1 MPEKSGLTFQ
11 DMKMRLDDMKRARSN
26 WEALWRDV
34 STYILPRRL
43 KKDERTSGENLRAG
57 MYDSTAERANNR
69 LGSVIQSMLT
79 NPETKWFGVKL
90 NNPNLMKQEIVLR
103 WLEELRDRVIE
114 IMNDSNFSQAA
125 DELYLDMGGIGT
137 GIMLIESG
145 KSKILNFQTL
155 PIYECYLAENDEGII
170 DTLYREYEMTVAQ
183 CVQQFEWDELP
194 KRVQEKFN
202 KRKYDDKVKIVHAIE
217 PRKEFIK
224 NPRSAKEFPWAS
236 VYFSVEDKQVMH
248 EGGYK
253 SFPAVCPRW
262 RKASGEVYGRGPG
275 IECIS
280 DIKTLNEMVYTNLM
294 ACHRAVDPPLD
305 HEEDAYETPLD
316 LSPGAINIRSKNAN
330 KAEAL
335 YLVNGLPVSLELQQ
349 MYQSNI
355 NDSFFYQ
362 QLSLIDNDRM
372 TATEVIQRTEE
383 NMRILGPTFGRFQSE
398 FLEPLIRRVLSIL
411 SDADML
417 PEAPAIIANSGGY
430 RIEYESPLARA
441 QKSSELQAIERAI
454 MVAAPALQMKPD
466 AILVLKIDDLLRDIF
481 ILNGVPRD
489 RLRTEKEVAAMRE
502 EIARRQAAAEA
513 MAQAEVAAK
522 TAKVASE
529 ADPRAGLLG
538 TVFPQR

>member
-1 MPEKSGLTFQ
+1 
-11 DMKMRLDDMKRARSN
+11 
-26 WEALWRDV
+26 
-34 STYILPRRL
+34 
-43 KKDERTSGENLRAG
+43 
-57 MYDSTAERANNR
+57 
-69 LGSVIQSMLT
+69 
-79 NPETKWFGVKL
+79 
-90 NNPNLMKQEIVLR
+90 
-103 WLEELRDRVIE
+103 
-114 IMNDSNFSQAA
+114 
-125 DELYLDMGGIGT
+125 
-137 GIMLIESG
+137 
-145 KSKILNFQTL
+145 
-155 PIYECYLAENDEGII
+155 
-170 DTLYREYEMTVAQ
+170 
-183 CVQQFEWDELP
+183 
-194 KRVQEKFN
+194 
-202 KRKYDDKVKIVHAIE
+202 
-217 PRKEFIK
+217 
-224 NPRSAKEFPWAS
+224 
-236 VYFSVEDKQVMH
+236 
-248 EGGYK
+248 
-253 SFPAVCPRW
+253 
-262 RKASGEVYGRGPG
+262 
-275 IECIS
+275 
-280 DIKTLNEMVYTNLM
+280 
-294 ACHRAVDPPLD
+294 
-305 HEEDAYETPLD
+305 
-316 LSPGAINIRSKNAN
+316 
-330 KAEAL
+330 
-335 YLVNGLPVSLELQQ
+335 